1 MKKTLSFFAAAALAA
16 SASVPAKAD
25 ILSELLPNGFSL
37 VAGLLGQG
45 VFPTSANFT
54 TDDSVVF
61 TSRVD
66 GTQIAG
72 NIFVP
77 TNVSGPRPAIIFV
90 SSWGLN
96 EYEYLA
102 EAARF
107 AEEGYIVLSYSA
119 RGWGESG
126 GLIDTAGPKDME
138 DFSSAIDYL
147 IANYNVDASK
157 IGASGISYG
166 SGISLLGAA
175 HDSRIRAVVAMSTWG
190 SLVESLYGQQT
201 PRQVWGSLLVL
212 TGKLLGRMDPI
223 IEDTWNDVSNHRNI
237 PAVTTW
243 ADERSP
249 LKFVSQ
255 LNTNKPAVYISQ
267 NWGDNLFQVNSVFNL
282 FNQLNTPK
290 HIDLQAGTHAM
301 GEIATMLADGNSHVW
316 NNAHRWFA
324 QYLKGESN
332 AMESQLPV
340 GMKVKFSSNGYEQMA
355 ALPGS
360 SAKTQTYYLHPRNL
374 IDNGDL
380 STSPYTSWFPAQ
392 NTINSFSDTLASTQ
406 IPLLSQMLEIVDTKV
421 QSNIP
426 LISMN
431 TTQAVVFDSGKLSST
446 MKIRGIPS
454 LSMYIQPW
462 YDTVQMVAYLYDMDS
477 SGTGTLITHAPVTL
491 PAAKSGQLTKV
502 DMKLV
507 GTAYDVPA
515 GHKVVLVVDTED
527 LLYTQP
533 TWFPYSI
540 DFEFNKNYQSTLT
553 LPIL

>member
-1 MKKTLSFFAAAALAA
+1 MKKTLSLFAAAALAA

-25 ILSELLPNGFSL
+25 VLSELLPNGFSL
-37 VAGLLGQG
+37 VAGLLGKG
-45 VFPTSANFT
+45 VFPTSENFT
-54 TDDSVVF
+54 TDDNVVF
-61 TSRVD
+61 QSRLD
-66 GTQIAG
+66 GTNIAG

-138 DFSSAIDYL
+138 DLSSAIDYL
-147 IANYNVDASK
+147 IENYNVDASK
-157 IGASGISYG
+157 IGAAGISYG

-190 SLVESLYGQQT
+190 SLVESLYAQQT

-212 TGKLLGRMDPI
+212 TGNLLGRMDPI
-223 IEDTWNDVSNHRNI
+223 IEETWNNVSNHRNI
-237 PAVTTW
+237 GDVTTW
-243 ADERSP
+243 ANVRSP
-249 LKFVSQ
+249 LSYVSQ
-255 LNTNKPAVYISQ
+255 LNTNQPAVYIAQ

-282 FNQLNTPK
+282 FNQLNVPK

-324 QYLKGESN
+324 QYLKGQSN
-332 AMESQLPV
+332 AMNSQLPV
-340 GMKVKFSSNGYEQMA
+340 GMKVKFSGTGYEQMA
-355 ALPGS
+355 ALPNAS
-360 SAKTQTYYLHPRNL
+360 SKTQTYYLHPRTL

-380 STSPYTSWFPAQ
+380 KTSAYSSIFSATDS
-392 NTINSFSDTLASTQ
+392 INSFSDTLASTQ

-421 QSNIP
+421 QANIP
-426 LISMN
+426 LISLN
-431 TTQAVVFDSGKLSST
+431 PTQAVVFDSGTLSST
-446 MKIRGIPS
+446 MKIRGIPN
-454 LSMYIQPW
+454 LSMYIKPG
-462 YDTVQMVAYLYDMDS
+462 YDKVQMVAYLYDMDS

-491 PAAKSGQLTKV
+491 PAANSGQLTQV
-502 DMKLV
+502 NMKLV

-515 GHKVVLVVDTED
+515 GHKVVLVIDTED

-533 TWFPYSI
+533 TWVPFGI
-540 DFEFNKNYQSTLT
+540 DFKFNRNYQSTLT